1 MINSNDTRQYTPKP
15 QTVII
20 VYDQPKVFV
29 VRRYTRTIIPRV
41 NPDEYRRR
49 FDHVLLDT
57 ATLLEL
63 TRRLNIQESMV
74 KNLKIRN
81 HFFVFSID
89 YTTKNKLNK
98 SNKK

>member
-1 MINSNDTRQYTPKP
+1 MINKNDTRQYTPKP

-20 VYDQPKVFV
+20 VYDQPQVFV
-29 VRRYTRTIIPRV
+29 VRRYTRTIVRHV
-41 NPDEYRRR
+41 NPDEYRLR

-81 HFFVFSID
+81 HFFLFLYRLHHQQHI
-89 YTTKNKLNK
+89 K
-98 SNKK
+98 